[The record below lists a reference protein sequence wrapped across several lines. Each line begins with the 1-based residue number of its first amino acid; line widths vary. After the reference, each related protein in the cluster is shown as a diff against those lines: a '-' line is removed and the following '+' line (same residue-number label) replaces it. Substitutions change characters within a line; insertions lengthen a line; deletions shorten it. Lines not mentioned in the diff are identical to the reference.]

1 MTNIN
6 KPEREIS
13 AKEESALAGDVV
25 PLNEYLSYM
34 KNRYEDDEE
43 QTQSAWE
50 LCEDAMSF
58 DEDEHELISNEELD
72 KML

>member
-1 MTNIN
+1 MKTKVVSVTGLSYN
-6 KPEREIS
+6 
-13 AKEESALAGDVV
+13 ALAGDVV